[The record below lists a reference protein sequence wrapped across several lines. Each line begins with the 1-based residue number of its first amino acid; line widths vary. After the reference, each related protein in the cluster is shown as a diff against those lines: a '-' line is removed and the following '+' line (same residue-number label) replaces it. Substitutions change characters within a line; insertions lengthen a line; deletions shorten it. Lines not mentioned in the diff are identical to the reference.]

1 MGTLQQEK
9 DAAGALALNIFEGF
23 WNCLQ
28 NLKMVQMKTLPTVC

>member
-9 DAAGALALNIFEGF
+9 DAAGALALNVFKGF

-28 NLKMVQMKTLPTVC
+28 NLKMVQMKRLPTVC